1 MKSGTPAERRSNPS
15 FFRIADLPGAP
26 ARLSSA
32 GNRPIT
38 QPATAKWRPMEAS
51 AQWAVRRRRKR
62 PEAVSAQRS
71 VGPRSKGPAGL
82 LGERNASEGRNNK
95 TGLRTQRT
103 GQRRAAGT
111 RRAYGRTAAKSRTR
125 SRPLFGQAMRPQARG
140 RGAVPLERRRRTG
153 GSRAGRRTG
162 GAGRTEPHTQE
173 AATAWPPCLHAG
185 TAGTAGRPGKSGR
198 SRGGG
203 IVAAKD
209 KPNRREPCR
218 ACGRWGGLNRS
229 RRRTRPRRPGRPF
242 LRGMP
247 RTRAAGPGADGAA
260 WVGEKVLQMSASDS
274 RKSPA
279 VMQSF
284 CVKKLSLSSCQAIR
298 SGVRS
303 IRLET

>member
-1 MKSGTPAERRSNPS
+1 LKSGTPAERRRNPS
-15 FFRIADLPGAP
+15 LSFSADLPGA
-26 ARLSSA
+26 SA
-32 GNRPIT
+32 PFQRREQTNN
-38 QPATAKWRPMEAS
+38 ATGHSEAG
-51 AQWAVRRRRKR
+51 RKR
-62 PEAVSAQRS
+62 RPEQQDGIADAADRT
-71 VGPRSKGPAGL
+71 
-82 LGERNASEGRNNK
+82 K
-95 TGLRTQRT
+95 TGSGNPQGLRAHSRQKPD
-103 GQRRAAGT
+103 
-111 RRAYGRTAAKSRTR
+111 AK
-125 SRPLFGQAMRPQARG
+125 RPLFGQAMRPQAWG
-140 RGAVPLERRRRTG
+140 RGTVPLERRRRTG
-153 GSRAGRRTG
+153 GNRAGRRTG
-162 GAGRTEPHTQE
+162 GAGRTEQHTQE

-218 ACGRWGGLNRS
+218 AGGRWGGLNRS

-247 RTRAAGPGADGAA
+247 RIRAAGPGADGAA
-260 WVGEKVLQMSASDS
+260 RVGEKVLQMSASDS

>member
-26 ARLSSA
+26 ARLFSA
-32 GNRPIT
+32 GHRTIT

-71 VGPRSKGPAGL
+71 VGPAPRGPQAYWANGTQAKAGTT
-82 LGERNASEGRNNK
+82 GR
-95 TGLRTQRT
+95 GC
-103 GQRRAAGT
+103 AAGE
-111 RRAYGRTAAKSRTR
+111 TA
-125 SRPLFGQAMRPQARG
+125 
-140 RGAVPLERRRRTG
+140 
-153 GSRAGRRTG
+153 
-162 GAGRTEPHTQE
+162 
-173 AATAWPPCLHAG
+173 
-185 TAGTAGRPGKSGR
+185 
-198 SRGGG
+198 
-203 IVAAKD
+203 
-209 KPNRREPCR
+209 PNRREPCR
-218 ACGRWGGLNRS
+218 AGGRWGGLNRS